1 MTVGKLCS
9 EWRGGRF
16 LSSWANIDLVIA
28 LPPDLLGQH
37 PPMNI
42 WDQDQIPEIT
52 RSDLSAEAEIC
63 ATLRWNI
70 YCGSPE
76 RETWSDVGEY
86 LVTCDRREE
95 WAVIRASQRQQPQ
108 PGYSS
113 LSRSEDQWFVILR
126 NREGQITE
134 IIVTD
139 RFENLAPPA
148 SKEYHHHPRH
158 CFQFSELI
166 DSLIA
171 LTSLDP
177 SQLAI
182 IYLHGVRVRP
192 SFQSRDQGMVN
203 ILLPQ
208 YFWSVPLK
216 MHSPNQSFSTLDLL
230 SWHFMDFAS

>member
-1 MTVGKLCS
+1 M
-9 EWRGGRF
+9 
-16 LSSWANIDLVIA
+16 
-28 LPPDLLGQH
+28 
-37 PPMNI
+37 
-42 WDQDQIPEIT
+42 
-52 RSDLSAEAEIC
+52 IC
-63 ATLRWNI
+63 
-70 YCGSPE
+70 
-76 RETWSDVGEY
+76 D
-86 LVTCDRREE
+86 
-95 WAVIRASQRQQPQ
+95 
-108 PGYSS
+108 
-113 LSRSEDQWFVILR
+113 ILR

-148 SKEYHHHPRH
+148 SKEYHHPQH

-177 SQLAI
+177 SQLVI
-182 IYLHGVRVRP
+182 IYLHRVRVRP
-192 SFQSRDQGMVN
+192 SFQSRDQGMIN

>member
-1 MTVGKLCS
+1 M
-9 EWRGGRF
+9 
-16 LSSWANIDLVIA
+16 
-28 LPPDLLGQH
+28 
-37 PPMNI
+37 
-42 WDQDQIPEIT
+42 
-52 RSDLSAEAEIC
+52 
-63 ATLRWNI
+63 
-70 YCGSPE
+70 
-76 RETWSDVGEY
+76 
-86 LVTCDRREE
+86 
-95 WAVIRASQRQQPQ
+95 
-108 PGYSS
+108 
-113 LSRSEDQWFVILR
+113 ILR

-148 SKEYHHHPRH
+148 SKEYHHPQH
-158 CFQFSELI
+158 CFQFSALI

-171 LTSLDP
+171 LTSLGP

-216 MHSPNQSFSTLDLL
+216 MHFPNQSFSTLDLL
-230 SWHFMDFAS
+230 DWHFMDFASLSRKSWCFYWLWFSDIYGVKLSRQSISTFNRIQTCSRQ